1 MKFIELHGSRVSAL
15 ILALT
20 LLMQLYMP
28 GVALCLEENGDA
40 SIEGYLSGS
49 CADAI
54 PDRNSGIAEH
64 SPLTAGEYPWSGHCG
79 SCLDIPL
86 AERMTKKE
94 ADSGCGTDRAA
105 CIQSFAV
112 YVSSTSLYQT
122 ISHKT
127 TFTEAL
133 TERSAQPGFIKTV
146 ILIC

>member
-1 MKFIELHGSRVSAL
+1 MSIITQRSRRVKTL
-15 ILALT
+15 LLAFT
-20 LLMQLYMP
+20 LLMQLYLP

-54 PDRNSGIAEH
+54 PDRNGGITEH
-64 SPLTAGEYPWSGHCG
+64 SPLTAGEYSWSGHCG
-79 SCLDIPL
+79 DCLDIPL
-86 AERMTKKE
+86 AERITKKE
-94 ADSGCGTDRAA
+94 ADSGCGTELAA
-105 CIQSFAV
+105 CIQAIAV

-133 TERSAQPGFIKTV
+133 TERSALPGFIKTV

>member
-15 ILALT
+15 ILAFT

-133 TERSAQPGFIKTV
+133 TEKSTLPGFIKTV